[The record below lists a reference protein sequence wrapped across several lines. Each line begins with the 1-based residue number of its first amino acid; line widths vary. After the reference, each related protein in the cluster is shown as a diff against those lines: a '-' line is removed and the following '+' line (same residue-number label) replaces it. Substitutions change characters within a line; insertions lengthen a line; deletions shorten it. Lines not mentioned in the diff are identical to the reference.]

1 MPRSSA
7 GPSPRRCSRAFA
19 WVVAATR
26 LCLFLAVA
34 QTTGLMHV
42 AIDVVTT
49 IAGIED
55 HDECPDEQ
63 NGRECP
69 PGCPICHCSHGAT
82 ALPPALAAAFVE
94 AFDPATTV
102 APDPMQE
109 SAPRAPVMP
118 GVYRPPR
125 STPAFA

>member
-1 MPRSSA
+1 V
-7 GPSPRRCSRAFA
+7 FA
-19 WVVAATR
+19 WFMAAAR
-26 LCLFLAVA
+26 LCILLAAA
-34 QTTGLMHV
+34 QTTGLVHV
-42 AIDVVTT
+42 AVDVATA

-69 PGCPICHCSHGAT
+69 PGCPICHCSHST
-82 ALPPALAAAFVE
+82 VALPPVVAAAFVD

-102 APDPMQE
+102 APEPTAAA
-109 SAPRAPVMP
+109 APRAPVLP

-125 STPAFA
+125 FAPAFV